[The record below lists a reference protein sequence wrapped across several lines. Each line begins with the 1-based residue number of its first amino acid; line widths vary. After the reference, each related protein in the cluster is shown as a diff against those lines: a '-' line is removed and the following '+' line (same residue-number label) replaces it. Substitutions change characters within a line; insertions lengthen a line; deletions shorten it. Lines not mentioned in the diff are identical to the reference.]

1 MDASTRCRRYPVCIG
16 VCVSLLDSEFRFF
29 RAKVNG
35 WDVCILSDQWIV
47 RSYSS
52 HDAWKPGPLLVQ
64 AVPGQPK
71 APAQDQSQS
80 IFSVASL
87 PADQQVALA
96 QLVCFFIL
104 LFASWRYIDIV
115 LLRSPNSNAIWW
127 SRSAR
132 RLDWTRNSRMIV
144 LLEMNGTSKGQ
155 LRILTRSRWVYS
167 FKQDYFNFVLI
178 PI

>member
-1 MDASTRCRRYPVCIG
+1 MYRCLCSFWILNFV
-16 VCVSLLDSEFRFF
+16 F

-71 APAQDQSQS
+71 APAQVQPQST
-80 IFSVASL
+80 FSVASL

-96 QLVCFFIL
+96 QLVCFVFLIV
-104 LFASWRYIDIV
+104 SWRYTDV
-115 LLRSPNSNAIWW
+115 VQLRSPNFSAIWW

-144 LLEMNGTSKGQ
+144 LLEMIGTFRGQ
-155 LRILTRSRWVYS
+155 LPILTRSR
-167 FKQDYFNFVLI
+167 
-178 PI
+178 